1 MDGSLIAPP
10 SDTSSETLCHD
21 LGLVGSSAVM
31 AEVRRD
37 IERFAPL
44 PATVLVTGATGTGKE
59 LVAWALHRA
68 SPRARAAF
76 VDVNAGA
83 LPPTLIASELF
94 GHVRGA
100 FTGAFAAHR
109 GVFEQADGGTL
120 FIDEVAELPLDL
132 QAWLLRVLES
142 GQVRPLGGERSRKVN
157 VRVIAATAVD
167 LELAVRTGRFR
178 SDLYYRLAVLTIVLP
193 RLATRK
199 EDIAALAPQLL
210 TEIALDRALRL
221 TSEALQV
228 LCLHEWP
235 GNVRELR
242 SVLTRAVAMSA
253 SDVLEADVVAS
264 AIGRRLSLQPPLD
277 VAALEAALESTGGN
291 MSAAARLVGLPRTTF
306 RERLRESGRTA
317 PTLN

>member
-1 MDGSLIAPP
+1 MDGSLIPAP
-10 SDTSSETLCHD
+10 DDATAEALCHD
-21 LGLVGSSAVM
+21 LGLVGASGVM
-31 AEVRRD
+31 AQVRRD
-37 IERFAPL
+37 IRRFAPL

-68 SPRARAAF
+68 GPRSRSAF

-100 FTGAFAAHR
+100 FTGAYAAHR

-132 QAWLLRVLES
+132 QAWLLRVLET
-142 GQVRPLGGERSRKVN
+142 GNVRPLGGERSRKVN

-178 SDLYYRLAVLTIVLP
+178 SDLYYRLAVLTIGLP
-193 RLATRK
+193 RLAVRK
-199 EDIAALAPQLL
+199 EDISFLAPQLL
-210 TEIALDRALRL
+210 QEIVLDRTVRL

-242 SVLTRAVAMSA
+242 SVLTRAAAMTTG
-253 SDVLEADVVAS
+253 DVLDAEMVAE
-264 AIGRRLSLQPPLD
+264 AIGRRLSLQAPLD
-277 VAALEAALESTGGN
+277 TAALEAALESTGGN
-291 MSAAARLVGLPRTTF
+291 VAAAARLVGLPRTTF
-306 RERLRESGRTA
+306 RDRLRESGRIA